1 VVGSPST
8 DPGVDAAQ
16 NSAVVSDTLS
26 PDDIEKTTFHSTPD
40 GYDKVEVEVFLH
52 AVASDM
58 HALKRELESAR
69 LSAHRPLEALGR
81 EMGALMQH
89 AHDTAERVRKSAE
102 TEAATTLQRAH
113 RDATK
118 LRQDAEQLKKRYET
132 ETLVARDEAMATV
145 DRLREQAEQQRRLA
159 KAESSI
165 MQQEAWRSAKRIQDE
180 AKRKAQEILVK
191 ADSEAR
197 ARTAESERRL
207 RKLQEVETKL
217 RRRIESLSTKLQTM
231 IEQVKRPMTEE
242 RNEGTEERRDEP
254 SGRPS
259 RSASIRITDNGTV
272 SLDPSEQ
279 GSPSQIAPNRS

>member
-1 VVGSPST
+1 VAASRST
-8 DPGVDAAQ
+8 DRGTEPAQ
-16 NSAVVSDTLS
+16 DSAVVSDRLS
-26 PDDIEKTTFHSTPD
+26 PDDIEKTTFHSTSD
-40 GYDKVEVEVFLH
+40 GYDKVEVEVFLG
-52 AVASDM
+52 AVATDM
-58 HALKRELESAR
+58 HALQRELESAR

-89 AHDTAERVRKSAE
+89 AHDAAERVKKSAE

-145 DRLREQAEQQRRLA
+145 DRLREQADQQRRLA
-159 KAESSI
+159 EAESSI
-165 MQQEAWRSAKRIQDE
+165 MHQEAWRSVKRIQEE

-191 ADSEAR
+191 ADSEAS

-207 RKLQEVETKL
+207 RKLQEVETRL
-217 RRRIESLSTKLQTM
+217 RRRIEFLSTKLQAMT
-231 IEQVKRPMTEE
+231 EQVKQTLAEE
-242 RNEGTEERRDEP
+242 QDSTEERREEP

-259 RSASIRITDNGTV
+259 PSANIRITDNGAV
-272 SLDPSEQ
+272 RLDPSEQ
-279 GSPSQIAPNRS
+279 RSESQIAPNRG